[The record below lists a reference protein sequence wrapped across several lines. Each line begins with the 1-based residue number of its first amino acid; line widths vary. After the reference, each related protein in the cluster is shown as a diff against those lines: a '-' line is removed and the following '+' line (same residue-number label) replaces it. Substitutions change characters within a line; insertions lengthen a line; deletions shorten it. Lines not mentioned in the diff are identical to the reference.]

1 MKLAFLVPAV
11 ISQALV
17 FVLLMTV
24 PYPMILTPMQLMY
37 VIFYMQI
44 HLVSVIDYVEKFG
57 DEDVHDKPELIRTE
71 MRTIYHMHL
80 KVKRL

>member
-1 MKLAFLVPAV
+1 
-11 ISQALV
+11 
-17 FVLLMTV
+17 
-24 PYPMILTPMQLMY
+24 MQLMY

-57 DEDVHDKPELIRTE
+57 HEDVHDKPEFIRSE
-71 MRTIYHMHL
+71 IGKIYHMHL